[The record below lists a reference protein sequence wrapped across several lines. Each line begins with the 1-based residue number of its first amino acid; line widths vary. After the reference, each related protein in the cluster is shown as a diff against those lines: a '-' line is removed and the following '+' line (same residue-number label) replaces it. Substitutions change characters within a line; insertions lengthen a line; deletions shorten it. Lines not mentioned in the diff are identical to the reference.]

1 MSELHAALVAALSE
15 LTTVTK
21 GNTAKIPTKDGGSY
35 SYTYADLSDVVCLT
49 RPALAAHGLVALTPI
64 VDGPAVRV
72 LIVHTSG
79 EELDL
84 GAFPFAAGRDA
95 QSHGSAVTYAR
106 RYALLAALGIAP
118 DDDDDGHRA
127 TQAVRQPPKQSQA
140 LVEAREAAKLL
151 GDSART
157 VVPSIIAEVTGADA
171 KLADLGDDDLRAVTA
186 EILRTVS
193 DSEEVVAGE

>member
-127 TQAVRQPPKQSQA
+127 TQAVRQPPKVSQA

-186 EILRTVS
+186 EIMRTVS
-193 DSEEVVAGE
+193 DSEGVGRE